1 VRMPEQHS
9 EDRLLRED
17 LYEIENKLDLIE
29 AKLAGLP
36 TQRDLTRVA
45 LLSLITAAIIVLFGI
60 GALVRW

>member
-1 VRMPEQHS
+1 MPEQRL

-17 LYEIENKLDLIE
+17 IYEIENKLDLIG
-29 AKLAGLP
+29 AKLACVP

>member
-1 VRMPEQHS
+1 MPEQHS

-17 LYEIENKLDLIE
+17 LYELENKLDLIE
-29 AKLAGLP
+29 AKLACLP

-45 LLSLITAAIIVLFGI
+45 LLSLITAASIVLFGI